1 MKQAMLGVFVAT
13 FAAAASLPHAFAHQ
27 GHHHT
32 EPKKDSA
39 SESGHG
45 HGEHTD
51 HDQGQLHIEKEKQA
65 AYARINEMYGA
76 KVKPIFQKKCMDCH
90 GGEPKFPWYHQ
101 IPGIKQ
107 LLDADVRESKEHIDL
122 TGGFPFKSH
131 ATPEEDLDGFREIA
145 EKGTMPPFRYRIIHW
160 DTKLTDDDKKAILEW
175 VTQAQKELKN

>member
-1 MKQAMLGVFVAT
+1 MKQAMLGVLVAIY
-13 FAAAASLPHAFAHQ
+13 ALVASLPHAFAHQ
-27 GHHHT
+27 GHHHA
-32 EPKKDSA
+32 EPKP
-39 SESGHG
+39 SEGSQSGHG
-45 HGEHTD
+45 GDHAN

-65 AYARINEMYGA
+65 AYARINEMYGP

-90 GGEPKFPWYHQ
+90 GGEPQYPWYHS

-107 LLDADVRESKEHIDL
+107 MLDKDVRESKEHIDL

-131 ATPEEDLDGFREIA
+131 ASPEEDLDAFREIA
-145 EKGTMPPFRYRIIHW
+145 EKGSMPPLGYRLMHW